1 MQNSNEK
8 AAKALLANI
17 NDAIENCE
25 FLAITTGDDDFK
37 LLAIYLKLGLM
48 AKHKGDL
55 LEFTKALSKVIDNH
69 INHGQDAVEDI
80 VADARFTPSLN

>member
-8 AAKALLANI
+8 AAKALLANV

-37 LLAIYLKLGLM
+37 LLAIYLKLGLV

-55 LEFTKALSKVIDNH
+55 LEFMQALSNIIDTH
-69 INHGQDAVEDI
+69 INDGQDAVEDI
-80 VADARFTPSLN
+80 LADARFAPSLN